1 MPKTAPLERYTASHI
16 DCLRALARY
25 KYLTHA
31 QFQRL
36 QLAVKHPTHL
46 IKVTGELRRSGLTER
61 ILPPIIPGKGRAEG
75 LHFLTPKGARF
86 LADMEGVSLQEIG
99 FHPVFS
105 TISVDYWHRKTLID
119 FQISLDQTLEETPL
133 VVGTFNRYFDKTGAN
148 RTNDPERGNLR
159 SMSRVEL
166 GKDFFIIPDAIFTVQ
181 DAADPSKRVLFCLEI
196 AMGDKTKQNLEQ
208 IRKHIYAMR
217 TGAIPEAYGTKT
229 GYRCLHLFERGEL
242 LEAVVKR
249 FHEIPDAGTFREYF
263 LFAEVEAFRVDP
275 LKCWKMPGSSSPVN
289 FITGKA

>member
-1 MPKTAPLERYTASHI
+1 MPQTAPLERYTASHI

-36 QLAVKHPTHL
+36 QLTVKHPTHL
-46 IKVTGELRRSGLTER
+46 IKVTGELRRAGFTER
-61 ILPPIIPGKGRAEG
+61 IMPPIIPGKGRAEA
-75 LHFLTPKGARF
+75 LHFLTPKGAKF
-86 LADMEGVSLQEIG
+86 LADLEGVSLHEIG

-105 TISVDYWHRKTLID
+105 TISVDYFHRRTLID
-119 FQISLDQTLEETPL
+119 FQIALDQALEPTPL
-133 VVGTFNRYFDKTGAN
+133 IVGTFNRYFDKTGAN

-181 DAADPSKRVLFCLEI
+181 DACDPSKRVLFCLEI

-208 IRKHIYAMR
+208 IRKHTYAMR

-229 GYRCLHLFERGEL
+229 GYRCLHLFERPEL
-242 LEAVVKR
+242 RDAVVKR
-249 FHEIPDAGTFREYF
+249 FSEIPDAGAFREYF
-263 LFAEVEAFRVDP
+263 LFADVAAFREDP
-275 LKCWKMPGSSSPVN
+275 LRCWKAPGASEPVN
-289 FITGKA
+289 FITGK